1 MSEQTVNYHFIKP
14 QPEDFVDVQDLNDNF
29 DSIDAILKEQED
41 ALEGLTPE
49 DIGAA
54 PTDHNHSADDITSG
68 TLPVARGGTG
78 GGTAAAARSS
88 LGAQA
93 QIRLGTITLSGTGW
107 TSHTTYWTKTCTV
120 SGATVTA
127 NSKVDLQEK
136 DTVITQMKT
145 DGCKK
150 LYVVNDNGV
159 LTAYAVGAALSVGV
173 TVQCTVMEVATV

>member
-14 QPEDFVDVQDLNDNF
+14 QPEDFVDVQDLDDNF

-54 PTDHNHSADDITSG
+54 PTNHNHSADDITSG

-93 QIRLGTITLSGTGW
+93 QIRLGSITLSADWTG
-107 TSHTTYWTKTCTV
+107 SASPFSQVVTV

-150 LYVVNDNGV
+150 LYVVNNAGI
-159 LTAYAVGAALSVGV
+159 LTAYAVGAALSEEV
-173 TVQCTVMEVATV
+173 TVSCQITEVATV